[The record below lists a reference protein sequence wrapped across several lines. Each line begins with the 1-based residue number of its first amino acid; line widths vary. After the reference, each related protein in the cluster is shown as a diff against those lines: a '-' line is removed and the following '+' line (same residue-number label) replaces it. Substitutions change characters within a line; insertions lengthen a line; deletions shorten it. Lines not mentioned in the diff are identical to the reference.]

1 MHNAFISSSN
11 TKITIDKH
19 LKNVSF
25 PSYVH
30 IYFLFRLWVYKVRSF
45 ILTFLQCI
53 IMYFDHIY
61 VILLSIA
68 FLLFFS
74 LWYTQ
79 TVSCSLEKCLQRY
92 KAAYQYCGNLEHT
105 PVDST
110 QELLCPAVHCVY
122 SASRFCVLSSSCRIH
137 QFRASSYYYPTRNV
151 KDLRAFQGPQST
163 CGRIISHVRLLCR
176 QKTILILTLLIK
188 ARVHSIQSL
197 WSNPHL
203 TFQVFSSILV
213 LWLLLQL
220 HCAIYYW
227 FPYVPSKLW
236 LVSLNQKSS
245 PSLNDPILGVGFDK
259 RMQLIDSNCFLARKI
274 QNEGGNTREV
284 FCKKTL

>member
-1 MHNAFISSSN
+1 
-11 TKITIDKH
+11 
-19 LKNVSF
+19 
-25 PSYVH
+25 
-30 IYFLFRLWVYKVRSF
+30 
-45 ILTFLQCI
+45 
-53 IMYFDHIY
+53 
-61 VILLSIA
+61 
-68 FLLFFS
+68 
-74 LWYTQ
+74 
-79 TVSCSLEKCLQRY
+79 
-92 KAAYQYCGNLEHT
+92 
-105 PVDST
+105 
-110 QELLCPAVHCVY
+110 
-122 SASRFCVLSSSCRIH
+122 
-137 QFRASSYYYPTRNV
+137 V

-163 CGRIISHVRLLCR
+163 CGRIISHVRLLYR

-220 HCAIYYW
+220 QCAIYYW

-274 QNEGGNTREV
+274 QNEGGNAREV
-284 FCKKTL
+284 SCKNAYIIVSSFSINWTVSIPEEFGPVSELSFMCKTGTHLYLTWNQCSEVNPFVCLGKNSCLFLLSFYFTPFFSRSTQFSFLKHSNM